1 MYLSDMKFAKVQ
13 SRISEKV
20 HFTEMTVPSQSQD
33 PFMIAISMSDEGL
46 RVHEL
51 KDDKDNLST
60 KSEIVTVPFPSTS
73 SNGKE
78 SMIDFQILQTVKR
91 NSDTSV
97 YIALLS
103 SQSVHV
109 CELIL
114 SLSTMQYKIL
124 HIKEITLSIKLYSVR
139 TKWIEL
145 PASNMEQKTSTL
157 VILDMTYNQL
167 LVVVIDVTEA
177 DYLGRAIIL
186 I

>member
-73 SNGKE
+73 SNGKD
-78 SMIDFQILQTVKR
+78 SMIDF
-91 NSDTSV
+91 
-97 YIALLS
+97 
-103 SQSVHV
+103 
-109 CELIL
+109 
-114 SLSTMQYKIL
+114 
-124 HIKEITLSIKLYSVR
+124 
-139 TKWIEL
+139 
-145 PASNMEQKTSTL
+145 
-157 VILDMTYNQL
+157 
-167 LVVVIDVTEA
+167 
-177 DYLGRAIIL
+177 
-186 I
+186 